1 MALDTSLLY
10 GLVVASAIGHAA
22 LAFLLYTVMRMTG
35 YMGISALQVGL
46 CVVSFFIQ
54 FGLLAALQAN
64 TCGGM
69 RDYGSVAKGA
79 ALSLLFVGAFTL
91 LPVYVPYL
99 REIVAWLAP
108 RATAAD
114 AERARIL
121 EQAGI
126 NLQAVSA
133 GIDGAEK
140 VMPPDV
146 LTTSLEA
153 YNKEVFLATTKA
165 VAFWAAFAGAYGI
178 GVGSLVAAK
187 CPAIA

>member
-10 GLVVASAIGHAA
+10 GLVVASALGHAA
-22 LAFLLYTVMRMTG
+22 LAFLLYTVMRMAG

-108 RATAAD
+108 RGTAAD

-126 NLQAVSA
+126 NLQAVA

-140 VMPPDV
+140 VVPPDV
-146 LTTSLEA
+146 VTTSLEE